1 MASRY
6 RAALG
11 LAAACALAF
20 PVAASADDQSIYND
34 FHTSHPRFKQLRR
47 DFEKGERHWEDSNF
61 QDPSDAYSA
70 CRKTA
75 ALAQK
80 VSDRIRPKTSSSTKG
95 KQARDDVMSALNH
108 RRLWADHERH
118 AIEAFMR
125 TDGDTYLRLH
135 HQAKKDIATAQHYEK
150 EAQTLFEQAGVNTNP

>member
-1 MASRY
+1 MLC
-6 RAALG
+6 RAIA

-20 PVAASADDQSIYND
+20 PIAASADDQSIYNA

-47 DFEKGERHWEDSNF
+47 DFEAGERHWQDSNYK
-61 QDPSDAYSA
+61 DPNDAYAA

-80 VSDRIRPKTSSSTKG
+80 VSDRIRKKPSSSTKG
-95 KQARDDVMSALNH
+95 ERARDDVMKALNH
-108 RRLWADHERH
+108 RRLWADDERT

-125 TDGDTYLRLH
+125 FDGDAYIRRH

-150 EAQTLFEQAGVNTNP
+150 EAQKLFEQAGVNTNP